1 MKTHTEP
8 ANPVRRLPVIAL
20 LSLAGAALAAPA
32 LAHPDGDG
40 DADDYRPRMARPYA
54 HSYAYRPEY
63 RPARRYAWLNR
74 INRYGVRGRIVAWGR
89 GPLRGCFR
97 VKRTGRYRGDAAIV
111 TVRYCLDGYG
121 QAYGVRGSKR
131 LVRYLEPYHRVD
143 GYRYYRPM
151 RRY

>member
-1 MKTHTEP
+1 MKTRKP
-8 ANPVRRLPVIAL
+8 ISIPGRRL
-20 LSLAGAALAAPA
+20 AALALVSMAGMALAVPA
-32 LAHPDGDG
+32 LAHADYDGD
-40 DADDYRPRMARPYA
+40 DDDYRPRMSRHYQ
-54 HSYAYRPEY
+54 HGYY
-63 RPARRYAWLNR
+63 RPAMRYSWLNR
-74 INRYGVRGRIVAWGR
+74 INRFGVRGRIIAWGR

-131 LVRYLEPYHRVD
+131 LVRYLYPYRRAG
-143 GYRYYRPM
+143 GYEYRRPM